1 MELQIQDWF
10 NDNILSTDMYMWS
23 IKAVIILSVIALAGI
38 IFGKYKKEEFGGKL
52 DLIAKMAFEVIKGF
66 ASVLICMLVYGI
78 YSKSKISIATLVVVL
93 LAIIQIFDSTISI
106 IEIILAFK
114 FKTNEERLSDLEE
127 KVSKLERGDIDI
139 KTKQETDKF

>member
-1 MELQIQDWF
+1 MELQIRDWF

-38 IFGKYKKEEFGGKL
+38 IFSKYKKEQFGEKSE
-52 DLIAKMAFEVIKGF
+52 LIAKMAFEVIKGGI
-66 ASVLICMLVYGI
+66 SVLICMLVYGVD
-78 YSKSKISIATLVVVL
+78 SKSKISIATLVVVL

-114 FKTNEERLSDLEE
+114 FKTNEERLSDLED
-127 KVSKLERGDIDI
+127 KVSKLEKR
-139 KTKQETDKF
+139 